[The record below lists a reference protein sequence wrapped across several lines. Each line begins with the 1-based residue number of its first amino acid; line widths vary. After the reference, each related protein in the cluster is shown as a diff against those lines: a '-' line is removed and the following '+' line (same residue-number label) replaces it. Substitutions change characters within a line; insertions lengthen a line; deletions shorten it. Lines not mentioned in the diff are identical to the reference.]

1 MTSDEC
7 IKEFLKYAEEK
18 QFEFHRSLML
28 SNDSKKD
35 PRIIMRITSFKDY
48 LCHYSDEFFHM
59 EVSFPTDSD
68 SFLADDMISFISK
81 PLDRKQIIRMI
92 KYFMK

>member
-18 QFEFHRSLML
+18 QFENHRSLML
-28 SNDSKKD
+28 NNGNKD
-35 PRIIMRITSFKDY
+35 PKIIMRITSFQDY

-59 EVSFPTDSD
+59 GVAFPTDSD
-68 SFLADDMISFISK
+68 SFLADDMISFMSK
-81 PLDRKQIIRMI
+81 PLDREQIIKMI